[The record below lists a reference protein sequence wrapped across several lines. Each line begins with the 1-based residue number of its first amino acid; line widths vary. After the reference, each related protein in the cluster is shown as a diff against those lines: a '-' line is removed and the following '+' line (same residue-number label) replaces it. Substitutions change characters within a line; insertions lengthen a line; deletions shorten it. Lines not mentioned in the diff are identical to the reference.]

1 MLKCNDLTL
10 SWSLFSFSLSLY
22 PPLPPQRKCEQYW
35 ADNIGEDYQTPDKKL
50 NITTTSVMPYADF
63 SIRTFSVKSVSFHST
78 LTRACQCF
86 ENM

>member
-1 MLKCNDLTL
+1 MI
-10 SWSLFSFSLSLY
+10 SLSLGRSLSLSLFLS
-22 PPLPPQRKCEQYW
+22 PLYTHPQRKCEQYW

-63 SIRTFSVKSVSFHST
+63 AIRTFSVKSVSFHSM

-86 ENM
+86 EKM